1 MRISSLKL
9 RALLEALGP
18 VGVRGLD
25 GEPDELSLA
34 DVGEGCELDE
44 GVEGDLGMGIYIYKN
59 GSHVEAPP

>member
-9 RALLEALGP
+9 RALLKALGP

-34 DVGEGCELDE
+34 DVGEGGELDE
-44 GVEGDLGMGIYIYKN
+44 GVEGDLGIGICMH
-59 GSHVEAPP
+59 GSHVDAPP

>member
-25 GEPDELSLA
+25 GESDELSLA

-44 GVEGDLGMGIYIYKN
+44 GVEGDLGKHGYLY
-59 GSHVEAPP
+59 